1 MVQLRAMTPA
11 DLFDVLELWQAV
23 PEMCLNDSDTPEQL
37 TKYLARNPEL
47 SPVATSADKVVG
59 AALCGHDGRRG
70 YLNHLAV
77 APDYRKSG
85 LGQALVEYCVA
96 HLSDLEI
103 IGCNIFVS
111 PENSAGL
118 AFWHKQGFEAKTWT
132 FLQRRT
138 E

>member
-11 DLFDVLELWQAV
+11 DLPYVLELWQTV

-37 TKYLARNPEL
+37 TKYLARNLEL
-47 SPVATSADKVVG
+47 SPVAVAADRVVG
-59 AALCGHDGRRG
+59 TALCGHDGRRG

-77 APDYRKSG
+77 APEYRKSG
-85 LGQALVEYCVA
+85 LGQALVEYCIT

-103 IGCNIFVS
+103 TGCNIFVS

-118 AFWHKQGFEAKTWT
+118 AFWHRQGFEAKPWT
-132 FLQRRT
+132 FLQRHVQ
-138 E
+138 